1 MNRMNTIAATGL
13 LLFSASIFAQQLK
26 PGLWEMQQRMQ
37 GDAEMNAQM
46 EQARKQMAAMPP
58 AQRKQMEEMMAKHG
72 VQMDF
77 GAGSS
82 GLAAKVCLTDE
93 DVKRD
98 MMPTDMEG
106 KCKYD
111 WKRSS
116 NTVKSTFTCTDP
128 VASGT
133 GEWTLV
139 SAERYTM
146 KMDVT
151 SQDKAG
157 KPRAM
162 KMSGEG
168 KWLGADCKGLVPLS
182 KKKQ

>member
-1 MNRMNTIAATGL
+1 MKKISTVAAAGL
-13 LLFSASIFAQQLK
+13 LLFSASAFAQQLK
-26 PGLWEMQQRMQ
+26 PGLWEMQQRIQ

-72 VQMDF
+72 VKMDL
-77 GAGSS
+77 GASSS
-82 GLAAKVCLTDE
+82 GMAAQVCLTEE
-93 DVKRD
+93 DVERD
-98 MMPTDMEG
+98 MMPSDVQG

-111 WKRSS
+111 WKRSGS
-116 NTVKSTFTCTDP
+116 TIKSTFTCADP
-128 VASGT
+128 VSSGT

-151 SQDKAG
+151 SQDNAG
-157 KPRAM
+157 KPWAM

-168 KWLGADCKGLVPLS
+168 KWLGTDCKGLAPLN
-182 KKKQ
+182 KKK

>member
-1 MNRMNTIAATGL
+1 MNHFKVVAATGL
-13 LLFSASIFAQQLK
+13 LLFCVSAFAQQLK
-26 PGLWEMQQRMQ
+26 PGLWEMQHRMQ

-46 EQARKQMAAMPP
+46 EQARKQLAAMPP
-58 AQRKQMEEMMAKHG
+58 AQRKQMEEMMAKQG
-72 VQMDF
+72 VKMDF

-82 GLAAKVCLTDE
+82 AVTAQVCLTEE

-98 MMPTDMEG
+98 MMPTDMQG

-111 WKRSS
+111 WKKSGS
-116 NTVKSTFTCTDP
+116 TVRSTFTCTDP
-128 VASGT
+128 VSSGS

-146 KMDVT
+146 KMDAT

-168 KWLGADCKGLVPLS
+168 KWLGADCKGLVPLG
-182 KKKQ
+182 KKK